1 MRVLF
6 SLLDA
11 NVGGGQRV
19 ALRVAGELRERG
31 HALGV
36 VAPAP
41 GPATDAFEDLGAALH
56 RADIGSLRGAADVTL
71 LAHAMRGYDAL
82 YSHTSLPG
90 EILGDAAATITKR
103 SHVIHQHTVARVSP
117 TILVGAAH
125 RMLYR
130 ATVARRPI
138 IAVAPHV
145 RKAVLALG
153 ARPGKVEVVPNG
165 VDLDELGRVSEGLA
179 MTEGVRVGMLA
190 RFDPQKGIEV
200 FLEAASLLMQ
210 TEAAFS
216 IGASGTAYPQHED
229 RVRSAARVLG
239 VEVVDPGN
247 DGASYLAGL
256 DIVVL
261 PSLGAEGAPLTLLEA
276 MGLGKPVV
284 ASNVEG
290 IGTMPGVAASARL
303 VPAGDAIALGREI
316 RSLIDDGKARELLG
330 ERALSLVR
338 SLYDAHETARAS
350 ADIVERS
357 VTQV

>member
-56 RADIGSLRGAADVTL
+56 RADIGSLRGTADVTL

-200 FLEAASLLMQ
+200 FLEAVGLLTP

-216 IGASGTAYPQHED
+216 IGASGTAYPQYED
-229 RVRSAARVLG
+229 RVRSTARALG

-256 DIVVL
+256 DIVVM
-261 PSLGAEGAPLTLLEA
+261 PSLRAEGAPLTLLEA

-303 VPAGDAIALGREI
+303 VLAGDATALAREI
-316 RSLIDDGKARELLG
+316 RSLLDDGEASEMLG
-330 ERALSLVR
+330 ERALLLVR
-338 SLYDAHETARAS
+338 SRYDAQETARAS

-357 VTQV
+357 VT